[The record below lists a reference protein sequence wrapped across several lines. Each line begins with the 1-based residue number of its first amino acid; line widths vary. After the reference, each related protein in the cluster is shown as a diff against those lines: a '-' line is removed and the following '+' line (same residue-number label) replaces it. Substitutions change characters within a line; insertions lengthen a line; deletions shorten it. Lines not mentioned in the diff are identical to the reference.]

1 VGDGIG
7 LAEALLGLD
16 GFRVLA
22 VTETFAE
29 VVIEIETTAVRVGCA
44 GCGVRAEAQDR
55 MTVEIR
61 DLPAFGR
68 PARLVWRK
76 RRWRCREPL
85 CAARTWTETSEH
97 VSSRA
102 VLTMRAGAE
111 ACRQVGE
118 NARPVSELADE
129 LGVCWWTIMT
139 AVDEHGRP
147 LIEDPDRVG
156 DVTALGVDETSF
168 LRATRDHPTLYA
180 TGLVDLDQ
188 RILIDLVEGNSA
200 GDLRRW
206 LDTQPRDW
214 LEGIGV
220 VATDLAE
227 SYRAGLVGRLDHAT
241 RVADPFHVVR
251 VGNRCLD
258 AVRRRV
264 QNETLGHRGRRDAP
278 LYRIRK
284 IMLAGAERLDDRGEA
299 KLTGLLAA
307 GDPRGEVRMAWHA
320 N

>member
-1 VGDGIG
+1 
-7 LAEALLGLD
+7 
-16 GFRVLA
+16 
-22 VTETFAE
+22 
-29 VVIEIETTAVRVGCA
+29 
-44 GCGVRAEAQDR
+44 VRAEAQDR
-55 MTVEIR
+55 IAVDIR

-118 NARPVSELADE
+118 NTRPVSELADE

-156 DVTALGVDETSF
+156 DDSALGVDETSL
-168 LRATRDHPTLYA
+168 LRATRDHSTIYA
-180 TGLVDLDQ
+180 TGLVDLNE
-188 RILIDLVEGNSA
+188 RVLVDLVEGNSA

-214 LEGIGV
+214 LEGIGWWPPTWPSPTGPGSPAGSITPPGPPIRSTSSAS
-220 VATDLAE
+220 ATGA
-227 SYRAGLVGRLDHAT
+227 STRYAAG
-241 RVADPFHVVR
+241 
-251 VGNRCLD
+251 
-258 AVRRRV
+258 V
-264 QNETLGHRGRRDAP
+264 QNETMGHRGRKHDP

-284 IMLAGAERLDDRGEA
+284 IMLAGAERLDDRGHQRM
-299 KLTGLLAA
+299 LLGQRF
-307 GDPRGEVRMAWHA
+307 GDPHDEVLGAWLA
-320 N
+320 D